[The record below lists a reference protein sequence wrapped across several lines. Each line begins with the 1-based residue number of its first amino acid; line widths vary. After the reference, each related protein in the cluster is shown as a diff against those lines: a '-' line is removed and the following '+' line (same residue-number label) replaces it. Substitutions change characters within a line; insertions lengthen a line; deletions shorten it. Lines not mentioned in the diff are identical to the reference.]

1 MSVGIPPHAPNI
13 TARGE
18 LVPEDPGVTL
28 KQERPGGEGSWV
40 DGDAVPTSSLCFS
53 CFTVPEHQDYKAAMG
68 TTTGSPIMSIYSD
81 KGLQIISSCRFLS

>member
-1 MSVGIPPHAPNI
+1 M
-13 TARGE
+13 
-18 LVPEDPGVTL
+18 PEDPGVTL